1 MVTGSKALSLEPV
14 NVLDRL
20 LVTRL
25 LITAAELK
33 VRRTPYALSES
44 IPREPRL
51 MLILRGAA
59 DYEIDGVSWRLAK
72 GQMILMPPWIR
83 RSWSV
88 NAAAGFTSLAWCRFS
103 STESELRDL
112 TTPVVHRVSDLPL
125 ERASFERIA
134 KALGWAGAAAMLEA
148 EGELK
153 AVLGRF
159 LAHGTATGLTTQKPL
174 SCGGHGIEDAMEYFR
189 THFANPKALRE
200 VARVAG
206 LNPKY
211 FRVLF
216 RKHTGVTPGAYLI
229 QLRMRAARYHQHESN
244 LRVKEVASA
253 VGYDDPF
260 YFSRLYRRYWGHAP
274 SDDRRAAREDSSIP
288 AAAEVKKSGPPRK
301 PKRKVAGRRT
311 RK

>member
-1 MVTGSKALSLEPV
+1 MVTGTRAISCGTV

-33 VRRTPYALSES
+33 VRKTPYTLSES

-59 DYEIDGVSWRLAK
+59 DYDIDGVSWRLSK

-103 STESELRDL
+103 STESELRDMA
-112 TTPVVHRVSDLPL
+112 TPVVHRVADLPL
-125 ERASFERIA
+125 ECASFERIA
-134 KALGWAGAAAMLEA
+134 KALARADAASMLEA

-174 SCGGHGIEDAMEYFR
+174 SCGGQGIEDAMEYFR
-189 THFANPKALRE
+189 THFANPKALQE
-200 VARVAG
+200 VAQVAG

-229 QLRMRAARYHQHESN
+229 QLRMRAARYYQHESN
-244 LRVKEVASA
+244 LRVKEVAAA

-260 YFSRLYRRYWGHAP
+260 YFSRLYRRYWGHSP
-274 SDDRRAAREDSSIP
+274 SDDRRAAREDSSPP
-288 AAAEVKKSGPPRK
+288 AAAKVLTNCPAGK